1 MEGKVNISRKKYP
14 YLAGAAGCFWMEA
27 GVGAWNVAVA
37 PDKVAEVEEVAGV
50 EDVNE
55 NCGRTLKFH
64 VS

>member
-1 MEGKVNISRKKYP
+1 
-14 YLAGAAGCFWMEA
+14 MEA